1 MAAIVIDSP
10 RWRDGWGEPQREG
23 APAATPVLRLVGSG
37 TRRPHPDIVRRRRLV
52 VAVLLGLVL
61 VLALGVAS
69 IALTRP
75 ATAGAIPAGRQTH
88 VVQSGETYW
97 SIAGKHNHGGDL
109 RIAVNQLIDANG
121 ARPLFPGDRIE
132 LP

>member
-10 RWRDGWGEPQREG
+10 RWLEGWGEAQREG
-23 APAATPVLRLVGSG
+23 SPVPAPDLRLVGG
-37 TRRPHPDIVRRRRLV
+37 TRRPDLGLVRRRRLV
-52 VAVLLGLVL
+52 AAVVLGLVL
-61 VLALGVAS
+61 ALALGLGS
-69 IALTRP
+69 LALTRP
-75 ATAGAIPAGRQTH
+75 ASAGTLPTGRQTH

-97 SIAGKHNHGGDL
+97 SIAGRYRHGGDL

-121 ARPLFPGDRIE
+121 GRPLFPGDRIE